1 MQQIADLHIHSKYSR
16 ACSPK
21 LDLPNIDRFCE
32 IKGLDIVAT
41 GDFTYPAWFGDIKN
55 QLEEIE
61 NTGLYKLKEEF
72 KIKDDE
78 FKNLKGETKFI
89 LSTELALVYKKG
101 GKCRRLHLVVLAPSV
116 KAVEKLNHYLDK
128 KYNIRSDGRPIL
140 GMSAEELCEICFGID
155 DNFMIIPA
163 HAWTPWYAIFGS
175 KSGFDSLEECFGKW
189 TSKIK
194 AIETGLSSDPE
205 MNWSLSALDNITLI
219 SNSDAHSLPNL
230 GREANIFDLEEITYQ
245 EIKQVIESGD
255 RKKFLKTIEF
265 YPEEGMYHFDGHR
278 ECGISF
284 DPTETKKHKGICPKC
299 KRPLTIGVTNR
310 VHSLADRKL
319 GFKPKNAIPFV
330 KLVELDKIIA
340 ESLGVKSRSS
350 KKVQEEYKNMIN
362 KLGSELQIL
371 LNLGREEIAKVSK
384 EKIAEGIEK
393 MRSGDII
400 IEPGFD
406 GQYGKIKIF
415 KEDKA
420 SVQKQLL

>member
-1 MQQIADLHIHSKYSR
+1 
-16 ACSPK
+16 
-21 LDLPNIDRFCE
+21 
-32 IKGLDIVAT
+32 
-41 GDFTYPAWFGDIKN
+41 
-55 QLEEIE
+55 
-61 NTGLYKLKEEF
+61 
-72 KIKDDE
+72 
-78 FKNLKGETKFI
+78 
-89 LSTELALVYKKG
+89 
-101 GKCRRLHLVVLAPSV
+101 
-116 KAVEKLNHYLDK
+116 
-128 KYNIRSDGRPIL
+128 
-140 GMSAEELCEICFGID
+140 
-155 DNFMIIPA
+155 
-163 HAWTPWYAIFGS
+163 
-175 KSGFDSLEECFGKW
+175 
-189 TSKIK
+189 
-194 AIETGLSSDPE
+194 
-205 MNWSLSALDNITLI
+205 LSALDNITLI